1 MVLQGQVVMASLEPD
16 PNYPYYPLPMVGAA
30 GTLAVLTNPPAMAFL
45 RIKLANSG
53 HIVPLT
59 ILLADIG
66 QYPFG
71 SNVTVTIAPAV

>member
-1 MVLQGQVVMASLEPD
+1 MVLQGQVVMASLDPD
-16 PNYPYYPLPMVGAA
+16 PNYPYYPLPITPGA
-30 GTLAVLTNPPAMAFL
+30 TTTPVVLPAMAFL

-59 ILLADIG
+59 IPLTDIG